1 VSILIVRT
9 GFVEGRKF
17 KRLKF
22 CSTNGAAG
30 GGGGEGG
37 GSSYRLLAI
46 TCALETIYI
55 ERDVSQTMLL
65 EVRQLH
71 VKYQRRQ

>member
-1 VSILIVRT
+1 MSILIVRA

-17 KRLKF
+17 KRLEF

-30 GGGGEGG
+30 EGGG